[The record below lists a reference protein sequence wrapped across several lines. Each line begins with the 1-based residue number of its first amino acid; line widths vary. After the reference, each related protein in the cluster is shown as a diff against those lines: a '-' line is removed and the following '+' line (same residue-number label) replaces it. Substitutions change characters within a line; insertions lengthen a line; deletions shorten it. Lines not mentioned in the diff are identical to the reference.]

1 MAPKAKKAAVAGRG
15 GGRRSAVTAAV
26 APPPALVPTTPPDA
40 ALPAAAS
47 PSLPDGVPGPVTPN
61 GGLNVNAMPL
71 HGMQTF
77 YSDVLTTSS
86 KNRGDEAF
94 LHSVDEALRRI
105 LRHPCMADIRQAM
118 PRGVDTGH
126 GGQAVHTH
134 TCMHDASCP
143 SYLTA
148 HATLMCSCHAL
159 N

>member
-40 ALPAAAS
+40 LVPAAAS
-47 PSLPDGVPGPVTPN
+47 PSLPDNVPGPVTPN
-61 GGLNVNAMPL
+61 GDLNVNAMPL

-105 LRHPCMADIRQAM
+105 LRHPYMADIRQAM

-134 TCMHDASCP
+134 MHA
-143 SYLTA
+143 
-148 HATLMCSCHAL
+148 
-159 N
+159 